1 MVTRPRPLEPTG
13 AHTEQQHGG
22 LDGPQIARS
31 LALHRIF
38 TNVVAAEFSRGPPI
52 SRKYFHFYSRT
63 INVDVV
69 DLAAADDEVGK
80 AQDL

>member
-1 MVTRPRPLEPTG
+1 MVPKSR
-13 AHTEQQHGG
+13 A
-22 LDGPQIARS
+22 

-38 TNVVAAEFSRGPPI
+38 TNVVATEFSRGPPI